1 VAAVV
6 DRALAH
12 ECHRDW
18 DVEPLSER
26 AQVRRRVPSQHA
38 VAGQDQ
44 RPRRVDD
51 QLRGVLDRL
60 VGRLGE
66 VGLVRFDRAE
76 IIRDGCRR
84 QVLGELD
91 VGRARLLEL
100 GHTEGL
106 SDDLGDG
113 AGQLD
118 ALVPLRYG
126 LEHAHD
132 VDELVRFLVELVEP
146 GLARDRD
153 HGSMV
158 EIGIG
163 DPGHEVGGTGSEG
176 GHRDGR
182 SAGQATVDVG
192 HERGA
197 LLVPRRDVADGVL
210 AAQRVQD
217 VHRLLARDREDVL
230 AALGL
235 EAFDEQRC
243 GGPRGVG
250 HARQS
255 TGVPFPTSR
264 PPTY

>member
-1 VAAVV
+1 M
-6 DRALAH
+6 
-12 ECHRDW
+12 
-18 DVEPLSER
+18 
-26 AQVRRRVPSQHA
+26 
-38 VAGQDQ
+38 
-44 RPRRVDD
+44 
-51 QLRGVLDRL
+51 LDRL

-66 VGLVRFDRAE
+66 VGLVRLDGSEVVGDR
-76 IIRDGCRR
+76 RRR

-100 GHTEGL
+100 GNAEGL
-106 SDDLGDG
+106 ADDLGDG

-118 ALVPLRYG
+118 ALVPLRHG

-153 HGSMV
+153 HRRVIEVGV
-158 EIGIG
+158 G
-163 DPGHEVGGTGSEG
+163 DPGHEVGGAGSEG

-182 SAGQATVDVG
+182 SARQAAVDVG

-197 LLVPRRDVADGVL
+197 LLVPGRDVADGVL

-217 VHRLLARDREDVL
+217 IHRLLARDREDVL
-230 AALGL
+230 AALGR
-235 EAFDEQRC
+235 EALDEQRC
-243 GGPRGVG
+243 GGPGGVG

-264 PPTY
+264 PTTY